1 MPTLVRQVY
10 TSPATGIFAPVSRE
24 MMGKEVLFLYSE
36 QHIVQTK
43 LGTFSLDDAAYAAY
57 LEGKLWI
64 SWNIGNR
71 KKEQVPKTEK
81 PVLPVTVSDQAVRL
95 RDACARQDI
104 CCFLQEHFPGMQIP
118 VPYRERMSGLAIDEM
133 NLSVRSSNA
142 LMRANAGTFGRV
154 REIIMMEDG
163 LKKIRNLGIKSER
176 EIIRSFFSACYDHL
190 SPTEQ
195 AVFWQ
200 KVIDRVP
207 SGENSFG
214 LL

>member
-1 MPTLVRQVY
+1 M
-10 TSPATGIFAPVSRE
+10 
-24 MMGKEVLFLYSE
+24 YSE

-71 KKEQVPKTEK
+71 KQEQVAKTEK
-81 PVLPVTVSDQAVRL
+81 PYLPMTVTDQAVRL
-95 RDACARQDI
+95 RDACARQEI

-118 VPYRERMSGLAIDEM
+118 VPYRERMSELAIDEM

-142 LMRANAGTFGRV
+142 LMRANAKTFGRV

-163 LKKIRNLGIKSER
+163 LKKIRNLGMKSER
-176 EIIRSFFSACYDHL
+176 EILRSFFTACYEHL

-200 KVIDRVP
+200 KLIDRVP
-207 SGENSFG
+207 PGEKSSA

>member
-1 MPTLVRQVY
+1 MPKLVRQVY
-10 TSPATGIFAPVSRE
+10 TSPATGIFAPVFRE
-24 MMGKEVLFLYSE
+24 MMGKEVLILYSE

-71 KKEQVPKTEK
+71 KQEQVAKTEK
-81 PVLPVTVSDQAVRL
+81 PYLPMTVTDQAVRL
-95 RDACARQDI
+95 RDACARQEI

-118 VPYRERMSGLAIDEM
+118 VPYRERMSELAIDEM

-142 LMRANAGTFGRV
+142 LMRANAKTFGRV

-163 LKKIRNLGIKSER
+163 LKKIRNLGMKSER
-176 EIIRSFFSACYDHL
+176 EILRSFFTACYDHL

-200 KVIDRVP
+200 KLIDRVP
-207 SGENSFG
+207 PGEESSD

>member
-10 TSPATGIFAPVSRE
+10 TSPATGIFAPVFRE

-36 QHIVQTK
+36 QHIVQIK

-190 SPTEQ
+190 SPAEQ

-207 SGENSFG
+207 SGESSFG